1 MKYISLILE
10 LLPKKTIAIYLLKK
24 AKKKVKETT
33 NTFDDVSYEFLL
45 NLLIKMELIS
55 ENEAINEEL

>member
-10 LLPKKTIAIYLLKK
+10 LLPKKQIAIYLLKQ